1 MSAAEKPTIAGAA
14 PSVASREGATPS
26 VASREGATQPRA
38 PRRKLPNRRQAVRD
52 RLDWIDPA
60 SGNVMAIYVGAGVD
74 PVDGT
79 VREIFMRPAG
89 KLGKQSLLERILDA
103 AAVSLSL
110 NLQFGM
116 TVYELADAL
125 GAAQSTTNL
134 GNASPIEE
142 AVIHACRLQAQING
156 WPPGAATMRP
166 PDSVPKTEGT
176 K

>member
-1 MSAAEKPTIAGAA
+1 MTESGDTEARGPTVAGA
-14 PSVASREGATPS
+14 P
-26 VASREGATQPRA
+26 PRA
-38 PRRKLPNRRQAVRD
+38 PRRKLPPRRQAMLD
-52 RLDWIDPA
+52 RLEWVDPQTQ
-60 SGNVMAIYVGAGVD
+60 STMALYVRVGID

-89 KLGKQSLLERILDA
+89 KLGKNSLLERMLDA
-103 AAVSLSL
+103 AGVALSFC
-110 NLQFGM
+110 LQYGM

-166 PDSVPKTEGT
+166 PVSVPKTEGT